1 MNLRIRHGKDYYT
14 NPIKCQEVPVP
25 AENDSMRSLHQAD
38 VSRGEIRLALCLLSL
53 YLLFLPADPLTS
65 PDEEILLRTAV
76 SLMQGN
82 RGAVPPL
89 PMGFATKT
97 GQDGHEYPQ
106 YGLGLPLAGSMVLY
120 LPWLALDSS
129 NSFEVVN
136 LRAFRLCAVF
146 VNILI
151 TIGMVLILRRILA
164 RLGLGLR
171 ESLLAGLVFGV
182 ATVAWTHGRTFFTEP
197 LAGLCVL
204 GSLAVLRQ
212 ADQDSALSVRRLLL
226 SGLIFAWGILT
237 RLDTLVAGAAFAWES
252 GRNTRTAGDL
262 AKRWFL
268 AGVPVLAA
276 LACLAGYNVYRFG
289 SVVSTG
295 YEDQAEGVQF
305 ATPLL
310 IGLHGFLFTPG
321 RSLFV
326 FSPILLLAIPG
337 VRALWRRDRRFAVT
351 AFLVVGGYLAVM
363 SKWQNWA
370 GGSDW
375 GPRHIF
381 QITPWLALAGSVYWF
396 ERKRTGTWI
405 WLLLAVSVGMQILGL
420 LTDAVLVIREA
431 GLDLNPIAKQMSVY
445 EPSRSVPV
453 LHFEWLLSHSPN
465 LLLIDMARQG
475 SCWVALFLVPIT
487 LFAVSSWRLVTQLR
501 EGTIAERTTSPESG
515 EN

>member
-1 MNLRIRHGKDYYT
+1 M
-14 NPIKCQEVPVP
+14 P
-25 AENDSMRSLHQAD
+25 AEHEPMRSLHEAEER
-38 VSRGEIRLALCLLSL
+38 RGEIRLALCLLSL
-53 YLLFLPADPLTS
+53 YLLFLPAYPLTS

-97 GQDGHEYPQ
+97 GQDGREYPQ
-106 YGLGLPLAGSMVLY
+106 YGLGLPLAGSVILY
-120 LPWLALDSS
+120 PPWLALDSS
-129 NSFEVVN
+129 HSFDLVN

-146 VNILI
+146 VNSLI
-151 TIGMVLILRRILA
+151 TVGMILVLRRLLA

-182 ATVAWTHGRTFFTEP
+182 ATAAWTHGRTFFTEP
-197 LAGLCVL
+197 LAALCVL
-204 GSLAVLRQ
+204 GSLAVLQKANR
-212 ADQDSALSVRRLLL
+212 DSALSVHHLLL
-226 SGLIFAWGILT
+226 SGLIFGWGILT

-252 GRNTRTAGDL
+252 GRNTRNVRDL
-262 AKRWFL
+262 AKRWLLVGTPVFL
-268 AGVPVLAA
+268 V

-295 YEDQAEGVQF
+295 YEDQTEGVRF

-310 IGLHGFLFTPG
+310 VGLHGFLFTPG

-337 VRALWRRDRRFAVT
+337 VRALWRRDRQFAVT
-351 AFLVVGGYLAVM
+351 AFLVVGGYMAMM

-381 QITPWLALAGSVYWF
+381 QITPWLAIAASVYWF
-396 ERKRTGTWI
+396 ERKRTGNWI
-405 WLLLAVSVGMQILGL
+405 WLLLVISVGMQILGL

-431 GLDLNPIAKQMSVY
+431 GLDFNPVAKQMSVY

-453 LHFEWLLSHSPN
+453 LHVEWLLGHSPN

-475 SCWVALFLVPIT
+475 SRWVALFSVPMI
-487 LFAVSSWRLVTQLR
+487 LFTVSGWRLVTQPC
-501 EGTIAERTTSPESG
+501 EGEIAERTASPKSG
-515 EN
+515 TN